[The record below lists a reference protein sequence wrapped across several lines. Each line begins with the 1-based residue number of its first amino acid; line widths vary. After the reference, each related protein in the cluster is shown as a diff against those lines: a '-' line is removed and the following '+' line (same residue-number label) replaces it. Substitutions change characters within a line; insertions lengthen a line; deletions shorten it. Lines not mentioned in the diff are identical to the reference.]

1 MKNFVLILLLSL
13 IITIS
18 NIGLVSANSQFNGN
32 YSSKFQFRMGP
43 SSVCPRTLPIEIDL
57 QIIDRKIVGSI
68 KNNGG
73 GNTHQFCKLYHNGS
87 IKGSIDYE
95 GKIISLLVKQKDFH
109 SLTFSSYEIKG
120 NIEEGLSLLSRNEFF
135 HPIHKFNLK
144 KIKPA
149 NNSNK
154 SINEKNDVEAKIFVS
169 INNGTDLNYKNTEYI
184 NATVYFNDMMIDG
197 TSHGNPSL
205 RFKVERS
212 PGQSARYSLILSSR
226 KTYLPITK
234 NNNRGGGQGMDGY
247 KYWLTIGRPFLL
259 STLARDF
266 NERQTKALKSMCGFL
281 SSRASFEINVIPF
294 IEQRKKGMKKSVAGL
309 ANKQAYGQW
318 AQLAKMC
325 KNALNQKVK
334 GYETVSLESLKK
346 DNTNKKL
353 CGLETF
359 GINLDTTTFKLM
371 QEKLKKLDFYESNID
386 GLFGAGSC
394 QALKKYLT
402 EKNRLDG
409 AKFTKLTLGML
420 IKDARNKDITLDQK
434 KAVTSDPV
442 VAEVKEPVA
451 ALVRE
456 LEVAKVE
463 DPVVAEVKE
472 PVAALVR
479 ELEVAKV
486 EDPVVAAPIECS
498 IESIETCTTEQIC
511 ENAIE
516 VIYGISSYKRGEDK
530 FVESVKKDEI
540 KCNYPNVLDDIPP
553 KLLVE
558 YLERFIEEN
567 GNIFDLDLIIKLQSL
582 RDLFDL
588 EKPAKNTQAH
598 IEFVGYLK
606 PYSEFENFAVDL
618 ERIYKSK
625 KQEELAL
632 MTNQL
637 ADKVK
642 SLKEWAQNN
651 IMDPK
656 AIEVVNF
663 IKLFEENDKLSID
676 KASELTLMVAKLNE
690 LIYES
695 KPQLEETKNTEDVL
709 EDSAVENQNSSKELL
724 SFPTISSFEIIQFT
738 KEFGDGFDN
747 FSAPKNFA
755 LALIKVKLDNI
766 VSGEEFDAE
775 NIILLSSSGQ
785 TYEVNLSAIQAW
797 AAQMGEA
804 IPVSTKKLYVSDGF
818 VDLVFMV
825 KLSDKSNAEF
835 KLSGAEVPSK

>member
-1 MKNFVLILLLSL
+1 MRKIAELLILSL
-13 IITIS
+13 IIMVS
-18 NIGLVSANSQFNGN
+18 YIGSVIANTQFNGN
-32 YSSKFQFRMGP
+32 YSSKFQFQMGP
-43 SSVCPRTLPIEIDL
+43 SSVCPWKLPIEIDL
-57 QIIDRKIVGSI
+57 QISDRKIVGSI
-68 KNNGG
+68 SNNGG
-73 GNTHQFCKLYHNGS
+73 RNTNPFCKLYHNGN
-87 IKGSIDYE
+87 IKGSIDYN
-95 GKIISLLVKQKDFH
+95 GKIVSLLVKQKDPH
-109 SLTFSSYEIKG
+109 SSTYSSYKL
-120 NIEEGLSLLSRNEFF
+120 EGKIGGTLSLFSRQPFF
-135 HPIHKFNLK
+135 HPMHRFSLK
-144 KIKPA
+144 KLKPA
-149 NNSNK
+149 NRANK
-154 SINEKNDVEAKIFVS
+154 NKDVKARLFVS
-169 INNGTDLNYKNTEYI
+169 VNNGIHLNYKNTEYI
-184 NATVYFNDMMIDG
+184 NATVYFNDMDIDG
-197 TSHGNPSL
+197 TPHGNPSI
-205 RFKVERS
+205 RFKVERT
-212 PGQSARYSLILSSR
+212 PGKSSRYSMILSSR
-226 KTYLPITK
+226 RTYLPITK
-234 NNNRGGGQGMDGY
+234 KNNRGGGQGMDGY
-247 KYWLTIGRPFLL
+247 KYWLTIGEPFLL

-266 NERQTKALKSMCGFL
+266 NQRQTKALKSMCGFL
-281 SSRASFEINVIPF
+281 SSRGS
-294 IEQRKKGMKKSVAGL
+294 IEVNIQPIIDQRKNGMKKSIAGL
-309 ANKQAYGQW
+309 ANKQTYLQW

-325 KNALNQKVK
+325 SRALNGKIK
-334 GYETVSLESLKK
+334 GYETVSLENLKK
-346 DNTNKKL
+346 NYVNKKL
-353 CGLETF
+353 CGIETY
-359 GINLDTTTFKLM
+359 GINLDTTTFKLI
-371 QEKLKKLDFYESNID
+371 QKKLKQLDFYESDID
-386 GLFGAGSC
+386 GLFGTTSC
-394 QALKKYLT
+394 QALKKYLAD
-402 EKNRLDG
+402 KNRLNA

-420 IKDARNKDITLDQK
+420 IKDARNKDIALEQK
-434 KAVTSDPV
+434 KAVTSDPI

-451 ALVRE
+451 AKVRE

-472 PVAALVR
+472 PGAAEVR

-582 RDLFDL
+582 RDLFDS

-651 IMDPK
+651 IMDSK

-676 KASELTLMVAKLNE
+676 KA
-690 LIYES
+690 
-695 KPQLEETKNTEDVL
+695 
-709 EDSAVENQNSSKELL
+709 
-724 SFPTISSFEIIQFT
+724 
-738 KEFGDGFDN
+738 
-747 FSAPKNFA
+747 
-755 LALIKVKLDNI
+755 
-766 VSGEEFDAE
+766 
-775 NIILLSSSGQ
+775 
-785 TYEVNLSAIQAW
+785 
-797 AAQMGEA
+797 
-804 IPVSTKKLYVSDGF
+804 
-818 VDLVFMV
+818 
-825 KLSDKSNAEF
+825 
-835 KLSGAEVPSK
+835 

>member
-1 MKNFVLILLLSL
+1 MENILKKLFIKFIFFIFS
-13 IITIS
+13 IS
-18 NIGLVSANSQFNGN
+18 NATVLFANCSPNSAVNCTNQTLCKFATTIRKDKIVWVMEKDYYFQAKRRNLSCDVGKSTKNSNGFKPSGSYVKYNEGKLVN
-32 YSSKFQFRMGP
+32 YFCGVEFFKKPSKFEIQSIQRELISKNLFIG
-43 SSVCPRTLPIEIDL
+43 EIDGKHNDATCNAFKKYTNEFL
-57 QIIDRKIVGSI
+57 KLIDNKYTKKQHNLLMRSRMISMLNTNMGNENVFKTLVTSFDAPCK
-68 KNNGG
+68 KN
-73 GNTHQFCKLYHNGS
+73 KKY
-87 IKGSIDYE
+87 
-95 GKIISLLVKQKDFH
+95 IISLQKKLKELGYYKSAVDGIYGPGTAKAYKGFENKLGPEIGKLDGCLSNDEYKWLDLHIKAHRLGFSCAKPKFSNEAFEMTSNWFSDIGFFKLNGFSKPETILSPTGKYIFASSIISFEASIYAERLRLDLSKNCNLDNSETSQLLTVINHNVDDLFAKEFLIDINPVKDLK
-109 SLTFSSYEIKG
+109 
-120 NIEEGLSLLSRNEFF
+120 LL
-135 HPIHKFNLK
+135 
-144 KIKPA
+144 
-149 NNSNK
+149 
-154 SINEKNDVEAKIFVS
+154 
-169 INNGTDLNYKNTEYI
+169 NTEKAEIDI
-184 NATVYFNDMMIDG
+184 NDD
-197 TSHGNPSL
+197 
-205 RFKVERS
+205 KVSEVN
-212 PGQSARYSLILSSR
+212 Q
-226 KTYLPITK
+226 T
-234 NNNRGGGQGMDGY
+234 NNKLN
-247 KYWLTIGRPFLL
+247 
-259 STLARDF
+259 
-266 NERQTKALKSMCGFL
+266 
-281 SSRASFEINVIPF
+281 
-294 IEQRKKGMKKSVAGL
+294 KSVAT
-309 ANKQAYGQW
+309 
-318 AQLAKMC
+318 AQ
-325 KNALNQKVK
+325 
-334 GYETVSLESLKK
+334 
-346 DNTNKKL
+346 
-353 CGLETF
+353 
-359 GINLDTTTFKLM
+359 
-371 QEKLKKLDFYESNID
+371 
-386 GLFGAGSC
+386 
-394 QALKKYLT
+394 
-402 EKNRLDG
+402 
-409 AKFTKLTLGML
+409 
-420 IKDARNKDITLDQK
+420 
-434 KAVTSDPV
+434 
-442 VAEVKEPVA
+442 KE
-451 ALVRE
+451 
-456 LEVAKVE
+456 
-463 DPVVAEVKE
+463 
-472 PVAALVR
+472 ALVR